1 MIPENEYNV
10 IISQL
15 ELLWG
20 ARPIFYLKF
29 CKTEDYALD
38 VINGKLYAND
48 PVFYREKEKETGI
61 KGQGDKNEATLSLNI
76 TKLQAF
82 DINTGE
88 LVFSNSGG
96 TYHIR
101 DKHDDNIPL
110 VSFVGL
116 PIRSLQLISASNG
129 RIEFKLPFSGKEY
142 DEMKDTFGNYC
153 VIIGAKELE
162 NKISERYAGLGVQ
175 YLFDQVK
182 YVPNN
187 YLEQIKSYQNSSLDH
202 LMFKDEYFSYQRE
215 YRLVMGLE
223 MPEDHYIR
231 IAELEKAKI
240 YDSGKLK
247 DLVLAF
253 EAKSLEME

>member
-1 MIPENEYNV
+1 MISEKDKDA
-10 IISQL
+10 IISQI
-15 ELLWG
+15 EMIWG
-20 ARPIFYLKF
+20 SRPIFYLKF
-29 CKTEDYALD
+29 CEKEDYAED
-38 VINGKLYAND
+38 VVAGLLYAND
-48 PVFYREKEKETGI
+48 PEYYRKKEIETGI
-61 KGQGDKNEATLSLNI
+61 KGQGDKNEATLSLDI

-129 RIEFKLPFSGKEY
+129 RIEFKLPFSEKEF

-153 VIIGAKELE
+153 VIICAKELE

-182 YVPNN
+182 YVTNN
-187 YLEQIKSYQNSSLDH
+187 YLEQIKSYQNSSLEH

-215 YRLVMGLE
+215 YRLAMGLE

-231 IAELEKAKI
+231 IAKLDKAKI
-240 YDSGKLK
+240 YDSGRLS

-253 EAKSLEME
+253 EAKA